1 MIMFRLVI
9 LLAWMG
15 LIAPLE
21 SVLAQAPI
29 RLESDPAAP
38 LALFWSGG
46 DWNTGEDL
54 QGWQVSGAEEVRVE
68 QGALTARFTSEG
80 ARLQRTAIP
89 SGPDLDLGFHDL
101 MEFRLRLPAAYAGS
115 LELEYG
121 VANAGLAAQTGFAT
135 TRRMVLSADQLPQDG
150 QWHTLR
156 LDLGLE
162 PRWRGTLTDLR
173 LSLVGGPV
181 GQTFAM
187 DEIRT
192 GDAEGN
198 VYRPRYSTSNPAPG
212 TLNDQGRTTLDL
224 ESKHFRFLWD
234 NQVASQ
240 SAWKANLPRGTLRNL
255 EEVWQLYVKAL
266 GYREPA
272 ESWTASK
279 RDGHKYKVN
288 ITTWYGGYWAG
299 GDDGDFGRLNITP
312 DGLRV
317 DPPSWV
323 VPHEGMHV
331 FQMHQGRGFLD
342 NPAVGPWWEAHANY
356 GRERWLRSF
365 YRHFDSNTSAWSAP
379 GNAFPRTA
387 HLFHGHG
394 VHYYDHWPIF
404 LYLDENPDDL
414 PELRPG
420 SDGRVFSAR
429 VWQESLPGEFIYDT
443 LGRLAPQVGVKDLLG
458 YYARR
463 NVTWDYSQQ
472 QYLQAALNTQDPRL
486 TERLQFSELRRRA
499 DQPEWWEV
507 LPESAPM
514 QGAYALHELSPEGS
528 GSGRTVTVHFRGLP
542 QPDRQADW
550 RACLVAVSTSGK
562 ARYSPLWNGGT
573 QSLGL
578 EAGDVRVFL
587 SVAATPGQFIPALQL
602 DSQQSYASHP
612 AKARFPYEIQVT
624 GAVPKET
631 RHDTTGLIQHPN
643 GGGWKSRSAIV
654 DPSVY
659 LGPNARVLN
668 SAQVRGRARIEDFAR
683 VTDTARVLDD
693 AIVSG
698 QAWVRES
705 ARVQNFAK
713 VRDFATLSGNVR
725 VTGRARI
732 GGHANLI
739 ENATVT
745 NQATVKGVT
754 TLWRNDNSWV
764 GGDAVLDGDCV
775 NGNQITNGFHFG
787 WEWGG
792 LSTES
797 IAAKSAPPGL
807 FAAYEFAEA
816 HSLLARDLYGATDG
830 LLRGDPVWEA
840 SWEGRRGVLRLTG
853 TNFVGLER
861 SVSDLAEFT
870 WTGWVYW
877 EGGEA
882 EQGLVE
888 FSGGPERVMFLT
900 PRDAAGL
907 LTLRVQRDSQVE
919 SLSAPPLVPQR
930 WHHLAFTLQGAVGT
944 LLVDGQIVA
953 TGAFSLTPD
962 QLLAPNTAST
972 PQENYLGRGRTG
984 NFFRGRLDSLRIYQ
998 RALSPAEVAQLAV
1011 PPPADPDLLAWY
1023 RLNATQG
1030 TLVEDSSG
1038 QNRHGSLVG
1047 GATWQEGALTVNGT
1061 SGYVQTPVA
1070 NAGTLTMAAWIRP
1083 RSSDDVAFIESVF
1096 DTDVP
1101 GQYGSGWGLDN
1112 RRLKVILDDRFWE
1125 PAVPIR
1131 LNEWQHVALTFNDRQ
1146 ARLYTN
1152 GLLAA
1157 SLSYT
1162 RGSVSAANFK
1172 LGRSNANAS
1181 YFDGALSDVRLY
1193 SRFFQPVDVAS
1204 LFLENERAQFRT
1216 TLTSGEVVGLGI
1228 VRVGGELQLSNVPPA
1243 AVSMVYGRTDA
1254 GTNWTAWEQTVDLG
1268 TRSAGPFVQEVSG
1281 LEAGRRYFFR
1291 ARATNALGRV
1301 WTTEEFAVVVPAP
1314 PTPDVKLTSTDLEL
1328 SWPEGGWALFSSES
1342 INSESW
1348 QPWPDPPVLTGGRAL
1363 QVLPLDGGLRFF
1375 RLQPR

>member
-1 MIMFRLVI
+1 MFRLLS
-9 LLAWMG
+9 LLAWLG
-15 LIAPLE
+15 LVVPLG
-21 SVLAQAPI
+21 SGLAQSPV
-29 RLESDPAAP
+29 RLELDPSAP
-38 LALFWSGG
+38 LAEFWSGG
-46 DWNTGEDL
+46 DWNTEGDL
-54 QGWQVSGAEEVRVE
+54 QGWQVSGAPAVQVGAGVLTAQFTGEVVRV
-68 QGALTARFTSEG
+68 
-80 ARLQRTAIP
+80 QRTALLN
-89 SGPDLDLGFHDL
+89 GPDLDLGFHDL
-101 MEFRLRLPAAYAGS
+101 VEIRLRLPAEYAGS
-115 LELEYG
+115 LEVEYG
-121 VANAGLAAQTGFAT
+121 VANSGLVAQTGFAA
-135 TRRMVLSADQLPQDG
+135 TRRWALTADQLPQDG

-156 LDLGLE
+156 WDVGLE

-173 LSLVGGPV
+173 LTLTGGAA
-181 GQTFAM
+181 GQTLAI
-187 DEIRT
+187 DDVRT
-192 GDAEGN
+192 GDTEGN

-212 TLNDQGRTTLDL
+212 ALNDQGRVTLDM

-240 SAWKANLPRGTLRNL
+240 SAWRANLPRGTLRNL

-279 RDGHKYKVN
+279 RDGQKYKVN

-299 GDDGDFGRLNITP
+299 GDEGDFGRLNITP

-323 VPHEGMHV
+323 VPHEAMHV

-356 GRERWLRSF
+356 GRERWLTSF
-365 YRHFDSNTSAWSAP
+365 YRHFDPNTSAWSAP
-379 GNAFPRTA
+379 GSAFPRTA
-387 HLFHGHG
+387 QLFHGHG
-394 VHYYDHWPIF
+394 VHYYDHWPLF
-404 LYLDENPDDL
+404 VYLDENPDDL
-414 PELRPG
+414 PELRP
-420 SDGRVFSAR
+420 SADGRSFSAR
-429 VWQESLPGEFIYDT
+429 VWQESLPGEYLYDT

-458 YYARR
+458 YYVRR

-472 QYLQAALNTQDPRL
+472 QYLRAALNTQDPRL

-507 LPESAPM
+507 PPESAPM
-514 QGAYALHELSPEGS
+514 QGAYALHELVPEGT
-528 GSGRTVTVHFRGLP
+528 GSGRTVTVRFRGLP
-542 QPDRQADW
+542 QPERLADW
-550 RACLVAVSTSGK
+550 RACLVAVSSTGK
-562 ARYSPLWNGGT
+562 ARYSPLWNAGD
-573 QSLGL
+573 QSIVL
-578 EAGDVRVFL
+578 EAGESRLFL

-602 DSQQSYASHP
+602 DSQQPYASHP

-631 RHDTTGLIQHPN
+631 RHETTGLIQHAN
-643 GGGWKSRSAIV
+643 GGGWKSRSAVV
-654 DPSVY
+654 DASAFI
-659 LGPNARVLN
+659 GPNARVLN

-693 AIVSG
+693 AIVGG
-698 QAWVRES
+698 QAWIRDS

-713 VRDFATLSGNVR
+713 VRDSATLSGNAR
-725 VTGRARI
+725 VSGRARV
-732 GGHANLI
+732 GGHAHLI

-754 TLWRNDNSWV
+754 TLWRNDTSWV
-764 GGDAVLDGDCV
+764 GGDSVLDGDCV
-775 NGNQITNGFHFG
+775 VGNQITNGFHFG

-792 LSTES
+792 LSTET
-797 IAAKSAPPGL
+797 IASKSAPPGL
-807 FAAYEFAEA
+807 FVAYEFAEA
-816 HSLLARDLYGATDG
+816 HALLARDLYGATDG
-830 LLRGDPVWEA
+830 LLRGNPGWEA
-840 SWEGRRGVLRLTG
+840 LWEGRRGVLQLTG

-861 SVSDLAEFT
+861 TVSDLAEMT
-870 WTGWVYW
+870 WAGWVYW
-877 EGGEA
+877 DGGED
-882 EQGLVE
+882 EQRVVE
-888 FSGGPERVMFLT
+888 FTGGAERSMSLT
-900 PRDAAGL
+900 PRSSAGL
-907 LTLRVQRDSQVE
+907 LTLRAQRDSLVE
-919 SLSAPPLVPQR
+919 SISAAPLAPLR
-930 WHHLAFTLQGAVGT
+930 WHHVAFTLQDSVAK
-944 LLVDGQIVA
+944 LWVDGQIVA
-953 TGAFSLTPD
+953 TGPFTLKPD

-972 PQENYLGRGRTG
+972 PQENYLGRGRSG
-984 NFFRGRLDSLRIYQ
+984 NFFRGRLDSIRIYQ
-998 RALSPAEVAQLAV
+998 RALTPTEMVQLAA

-1030 TLVEDSSG
+1030 TLVEDFSG
-1038 QNRHGSLVG
+1038 QNRHGSVVG
-1047 GATWQEGALTVNGT
+1047 GATWQDGALTIDGT

-1070 NAGTLTMAAWIRP
+1070 NAGTLTLAAWIRP
-1083 RSSDDVAFIESVF
+1083 RTSDDVAFIESVF

-1162 RGSVSAANFK
+1162 RGPVSSANFK

-1193 SRFFQPVDVAS
+1193 NRFFAAADVAS
-1204 LFLENERAQFRT
+1204 LFLANERARFRPE
-1216 TLTSGEVVGLGI
+1216 LKSAELVGSGT
-1228 VRVGGELQLSNVPPA
+1228 VRISGELQLSNVPPVR
-1243 AVSMVYGRTDA
+1243 VSLMYGPVDA
-1254 GTNWTAWEQTVDLG
+1254 GTNEVAWERTLDLG
-1268 TRSAGPFVQEVSG
+1268 VRSAGAFVQEVVG
-1281 LEAGRRYFFR
+1281 LEQGQRYVFR
-1291 ARATNALGRV
+1291 ARATNALGTV
-1301 WTTEEFAVVVPAP
+1301 WTADALEVVAPVP
-1314 PTPDVKLTSTDLEL
+1314 PTPEVTLSATRLEL
-1328 SWPEGGWALFSSES
+1328 SWPEGGWSLYFSDS
-1342 INSESW
+1342 ISPEFW
-1348 QPWPDPPVLTGGRAL
+1348 RPWLDSPVVVGGRAS
-1363 QVLPLDGGLRFF
+1363 QVLPLDGALRFF

>member
-29 RLESDPAAP
+29 RLEIDPAAP
-38 LALFWSGG
+38 LVLFWSGG

-54 QGWQVSGAEEVRVE
+54 QGWLVSGVEEVRVE

-463 NVTWDYSQQ
+463 N
-472 QYLQAALNTQDPRL
+472 A
-486 TERLQFSELRRRA
+486 
-499 DQPEWWEV
+499 
-507 LPESAPM
+507 
-514 QGAYALHELSPEGS
+514 
-528 GSGRTVTVHFRGLP
+528 
-542 QPDRQADW
+542 
-550 RACLVAVSTSGK
+550 
-562 ARYSPLWNGGT
+562 
-573 QSLGL
+573 
-578 EAGDVRVFL
+578 
-587 SVAATPGQFIPALQL
+587 
-602 DSQQSYASHP
+602 
-612 AKARFPYEIQVT
+612 
-624 GAVPKET
+624 
-631 RHDTTGLIQHPN
+631 
-643 GGGWKSRSAIV
+643 
-654 DPSVY
+654 SVY

-797 IAAKSAPPGL
+797 IAAQSAPPGL

-870 WTGWVYW
+870 WAGWVYW

-1047 GATWQEGALTVNGT
+1047 GATWQEGALSVNGT

-1291 ARATNALGRV
+1291 ARATNALGTV